1 MTTSAVTQGS
11 TNLVGFMANQLVNPQ
26 TPNQAELV
34 PVLQNTNEQF
44 LQSSGQLQSN
54 AGTQVSPISVAATPA
69 VTAATASTTAPLNYL
84 SNAATSY
91 QAATIEGATT
101 TAPQMQVNELSTIQ
115 GQLANLYAQMDAEGI
130 PKWAQASVKTANEVL
145 AARGLK
151 PNSSIGYAAIQGAVQ
166 EQALNIAAGDAA
178 TYFKADLA
186 NFDAQVNTT
195 LQGLQNKQQALL
207 SNQSAEN
214 ASRNFNAQSQQ
225 QTQQFMANLVA
236 SINDA
241 NASRIQ
247 AAEVSNADRKQATN
261 QFYSGVEFQRQQFN
275 ATNQFAIDQSNVV
288 WRRSLNTANTA
299 AVNAANQFNVQ
310 NKFNLSATAM
320 NNLWQ
325 QFRDEASWA
334 FEAAQNDKNRNYNL
348 ALVSQNQSFIRDV
361 SEPEWYEA
369 LGGFAASLLFK

>member
-1 MTTSAVTQGS
+1 MTTAS
-11 TNLVGFMANQLVNPQ
+11 TSQAGQNIVGLMANQLVNPQ
-26 TPNQAELV
+26 TAAQTELI
-34 PVLQNTNEQF
+34 PVLQNTNESF
-44 LQSSGQLQSN
+44 LQSSGQLQSS
-54 AGTQVSPISVAATPA
+54 AGTQISPLSMAATPNVTA
-69 VTAATASTTAPLNYL
+69 VTTNSTAPLSYINSVGSTY
-84 SNAATSY
+84 AASTV
-91 QAATIEGATT
+91 EGATT
-101 TAPQMQVNELSTIQ
+101 TAPQMTVNSMATVQ

-130 PKWAQASVKTANEVL
+130 PKWAQASVKVANEVL

-151 PNSSIGYAAIQGAVQ
+151 PNSSIGYTALQGAVQ
-166 EQALNIAAGDAA
+166 EQALNIAATDAA

-186 NFDAQVNTT
+186 NFDASVNTS
-195 LQGLQNKQQALL
+195 LQNLQNKQQALL

-214 ASRNFNAQSQQ
+214 AARNFNAQSSQ

-236 SINDA
+236 SINEA

-247 AAEVSNADRKQATN
+247 AAAVSNADRKQAAD
-261 QFYSGVEFQRQQFN
+261 QFYSNVEFQRQQFN

-288 WRRSLNTANTA
+288 WRRNLNTANTA

-334 FEAAQNDKNRNYNL
+334 FEASQNEKNRNYNL

-369 LGGFAASLLFK
+369 IGGFATSILFK